1 MARRRRRLTTPAAD
15 ERGADWVW
23 RGVRDGQGCLRTP
36 RQILLIAAFTAEAHV
51 SRCLTYYARRLTA
64 QGPRGKIPYVNVR
77 ITRDG
82 VTAAQKAQLVAEITA
97 TLQRVLG
104 KRPEHTHVI
113 IDEVEP
119 ENWGFAG
126 LLTSEYRRQQ
136 RDAAR
141 SEEPAVAERPV

>member
-1 MARRRRRLTTPAAD
+1 M
-15 ERGADWVW
+15 
-23 RGVRDGQGCLRTP
+23 
-36 RQILLIAAFTAEAHV
+36 
-51 SRCLTYYARRLTA
+51 
-64 QGPRGKIPYVNVR
+64 PYVNVR

-82 VTAAQKAQLVAEITA
+82 VTREQKAALVAEITA

-126 LLTSEYRRQQ
+126 LLTPEYRAGLAGGVDTGAPLPSPTR
-136 RDAAR
+136 A
-141 SEEPAVAERPV
+141 S